1 MKTILV
7 DDFYR
12 PRHLGRPEI
21 YRYPLPRTLVLVS
34 DTTSMK
40 PAYESSPIRIG
51 TEPALL
57 VVCKSATDVP
67 AGAVRLIL
75 SRKNTEFLPAPML
88 PAFKYEN
95 GLDVIEAAPARVSTD
110 GGGYVFAFGTTA
122 FVDEVRVRIFH
133 PIEHFAVYL
142 LTEKETARFNVL
154 RTNIYS
160 PFQQTEDTDPVL
172 IDDFER
178 GS

>member
-1 MKTILV
+1 MRTLLV

-12 PRHLGRPEI
+12 PRHLGRPDV

-34 DTTSMK
+34 DTTNMK
-40 PAYESSPIRIG
+40 PVYESAPVKIG
-51 TEPALL
+51 TEPAFLL
-57 VVCKSATDVP
+57 VCRSTADVP
-67 AGAVRLIL
+67 AGAVRFIL
-75 SRKNTEFLPAPML
+75 SRKNTEFLVEPML

-95 GLDVIEAAPARVSTD
+95 GLDVIEAAPARVSTE

-122 FVDEVRVRIFH
+122 YVDEIRVRIFH
-133 PIEHFAVYL
+133 PIEHFALYL
-142 LTEKETARFNVL
+142 LTEKEATKFKVL

-160 PFQQTEDTDPVL
+160 PFRQTEDADPVL